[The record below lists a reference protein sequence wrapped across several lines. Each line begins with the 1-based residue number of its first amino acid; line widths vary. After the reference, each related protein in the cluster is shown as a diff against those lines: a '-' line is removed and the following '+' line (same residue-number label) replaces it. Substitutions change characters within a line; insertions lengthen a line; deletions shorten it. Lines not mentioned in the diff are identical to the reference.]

1 MSNPARTDTEPPIA
15 SLPADDEDERSLIA
29 RVANG
34 DQRAARVLYNAHA
47 ARVLRL
53 AYRFCRDDDLAADL
67 TQETFVLA
75 FRRASQFRGDSAFS
89 TWLHRIAVSVSLNG
103 MRKVKRLNARETDLD
118 EARHHES
125 PGGGADLDLRARLAA
140 AIDALPDGLRMAL
153 VMHAIEGYTHV
164 EIGEALGIAEGTS
177 KTKVFQARARLREAL
192 ADYAEEA

>member
-1 MSNPARTDTEPPIA
+1 MAA
-15 SLPADDEDERSLIA
+15 
-29 RVANG
+29 G

-47 ARVLRL
+47 ARVHRL
-53 AYRFCRDDDLAADL
+53 AYRFCRDDELAADL

-75 FRRASQFRGDSAFS
+75 FRRASQFRGESAFA
-89 TWLHRIAVSVSLNG
+89 TWLYRIAISVALNG
-103 MRKVKRLNARETDLD
+103 MRKVKRLRTRETDLD
-118 EARHHES
+118 EARAHES
-125 PGGGADLDLRARLAA
+125 ADGNVDHDLRARLTA
-140 AIDALPDGLRMAL
+140 AIDALPDSLRVAL